1 MGKENMG
8 NIKKLLFKGKHPEL
22 VNGQSYTY
30 EHFAKVAGVG
40 YKCLYSRL
48 YGRNYVTDMDLR
60 PLQSH
65 NTPKEYGDVWSGS
78 TWFDET
84 DTVYSRFEKPV
95 DQISQSWLSRR
106 I

>member
-1 MGKENMG
+1 MGREKMG
-8 NIKKLLFKGKHPEL
+8 NIKKLPFKGKHPEL

-48 YGRNYVTDMDLR
+48 YGKTYVTDMDLR
-60 PLQSH
+60 PLRSH
-65 NTPKEYGDVWSGS
+65 NIPKEYGAIWS
-78 TWFDET
+78 DET
-84 DTVYSRFEKPV
+84 DRVYSRFEKPI
-95 DQISQSWLSRR
+95 DQISQNWLSRR

>member
-1 MGKENMG
+1 MVFTGMGREKMG

-48 YGRNYVTDMDLR
+48 YGKTCVTEKDLR
-60 PLQSH
+60 PLRSH
-65 NTPKEYGDVWSGS
+65 NIPEEYGAIWS
-78 TWFDET
+78 DET
-84 DTVYSRFEKPV
+84 DRVYSRFEKPV
-95 DQISQSWLSRR
+95 DQISQNWLSRR